1 MEKAIALEMK
11 IEATLHATG
20 KESTLNLA
28 AAYLTF
34 AFERHILHKSKKL
47 LVAFVLYACFQ
58 KSTFRM
64 QVNFTLVITAAV
76 RALVSK
82 AFTIKATGTATIIK

>member
-1 MEKAIALEMK
+1 MEKTIALEMK
-11 IEATLHATG
+11 IEATLYAMG
-20 KESTLNLA
+20 KDSTLNLA

-34 AFERHILHKSKKL
+34 AFERHILHKSKKM

-58 KSTFRM
+58 KSTFMM
-64 QVNFTLVITAAV
+64 QVNFMLIITVAV

-82 AFTIKATGTATIIK
+82 AFTIKATGTAMIIK